1 MTIWVQV
8 KIEKTI
14 HLCVCKKRTF
24 FLCVAATLISDHLQ
38 DMESTVPSLAWHKQ
52 PEIII
57 HPIFSQSVAATLS
70 SM

>member
-1 MTIWVQV
+1 MTFWVQV

-14 HLCVCKKRTF
+14 CVSVQKRTL

-38 DMESTVPSLAWHKQ
+38 DMESTVPSLAWQKQ

-57 HPIFSQSVAATLS
+57 HPVFSQSVAATLS
-70 SM
+70 PM